1 MKKEVL
7 AVLLLV
13 VFLVGFG
20 TGYVAKKPAP
30 TPTETPGP
38 TTPPPTPAA
47 AGLSGEIL
55 IGALED
61 LSGALTTYGEDIK
74 AAYEVAEKDVNEFL
88 KKAGAKWHI
97 KLIHEDTASTPEVAL
112 EKFESL
118 VGKGVKIVLG
128 PMMSPA
134 CASIRSYAEAH
145 NVIFISPSSTAVELS
160 IPGDNLFRFC
170 AIDDLQGPA
179 IASAIF
185 SSGITHLVSCYLDND
200 WGAGLDKS
208 ACDKFESLGGTVIK
222 HIAWSPE
229 TIEFSPTVEEIDAAV
244 KSALNSG
251 IPYEKIGVLLIC
263 YRQVLSV
270 FEVASDYPDLSKVRW
285 FGTDG
290 TVMIPE
296 LADMEGHPTETEF
309 ALKTNFSSTMF
320 KIPMTRA
327 YWHVHDAILNK
338 LGREPTIYAY
348 DAYDSVWIVA
358 LALAAVN
365 EYDAMKV
372 KEILP
377 KIADIYIGASGDIML
392 NENGDLAIADYS
404 LWRPVKTDGGV
415 EWTEVGVY
423 YAAEDRIEWKEGFK
437 P

>member
-1 MKKEVL
+1 MKREIL
-7 AVLLLV
+7 AALLLV
-13 VFLVGFG
+13 VFLIGFG
-20 TGYVAKKPAP
+20 AGYVSRKPIP
-30 TPTETPGP
+30 TPTGTPGP
-38 TTPPPTPAA
+38 TTPSPTPAP

-88 KKAGAKWHI
+88 KKVGSKWHI

-118 VGKGVKIVLG
+118 VGKGIKIVLG

-208 ACDKFESLGGTVIK
+208 TCDKFEALGGTVIK
-222 HIAWSPE
+222 HISWSPE
-229 TIEFSPTVEEIDAAV
+229 TIEFSPIVEEIDAAV

-251 IPYEKIGVLLIC
+251 VPCENIGVLLIS

-270 FEVASDYPDLSKVRW
+270 FEVASDYLDLSKVRW

-309 ALKTNFSSTMF
+309 ALKTKFTSTMF
-320 KIPMTRA
+320 KIPMTRT

-358 LALAAVN
+358 LALAIVN

-377 KIADIYIGASGDIML
+377 KVADMYIGASGDIVL

-404 LWRPVKTDGGV
+404 LWRPTETASGIK
-415 EWTEVGVY
+415 WTEVGVY
-423 YAAEDRIEWKEGFK
+423 YAVDDRIEWTEGFE